1 MTKNE
6 PKKVLRDT
14 WPSNTENC
22 NNSCNIFKYLPF
34 MLSSKIKRKMKMKK
48 TLNLLFLLLAVFAIS
63 SCSSDDDEIKDSVK
77 EITIYVSSE
86 TGESYGFNSTPEEC
100 MLVKFDNPN
109 GEWEHLGLYRIE
121 GFTYVKGHE
130 YELRVKMTTLA
141 NPPADGYSHKYLL
154 VKIVQDKLVKETET
168 PTDNSVKSESDIE
181 YQELC
186 PYNKYETEDNYIV
199 DGEGNIY
206 KGNGW
211 PKPSYE
217 HSRIYVENVL
227 DKGDDNWVKFNS
239 IPYQAY
245 CSYVISPLT
254 DDIRMV
260 YNEDGGPLFK
270 DVIPENEFEYI
281 TKKMNSGEK
290 LQYFL
295 ILANVYKKG
304 LQKLK
309 FTITKQ

>member
-1 MTKNE
+1 MQYIQN
-6 PKKVLRDT
+6 
-14 WPSNTENC
+14 
-22 NNSCNIFKYLPF
+22 LPF
-34 MLSSKIKRKMKMKK
+34 MLSSKIKRKMKK

-100 MLVKFDNPN
+100 MLVKFENPN

-154 VKIVQDKLVKETET
+154 IKIVQDKLVKETGT

-227 DKGDDNWVKFNS
+227 DKGDDNWGKFNS

-270 DVIPENEFEYI
+270 DVIPESEFEYI

>member
-1 MTKNE
+1 MQYIQN
-6 PKKVLRDT
+6 
-14 WPSNTENC
+14 
-22 NNSCNIFKYLPF
+22 LPF
-34 MLSSKIKRKMKMKK
+34 ISSSTIKRKMKK

-63 SCSSDDDEIKDSVK
+63 SCSSDDDEKKDSVK

-154 VKIVQDKLVKETET
+154 VKIVQDKLVKETGT

-254 DDIRMV
+254 DDIRLV

-270 DVIPENEFEYI
+270 NVIPESEFEYI

>member
-1 MTKNE
+1 MQYIQN
-6 PKKVLRDT
+6 
-14 WPSNTENC
+14 
-22 NNSCNIFKYLPF
+22 LPF
-34 MLSSKIKRKMKMKK
+34 ILSSTIKRKMKK

-154 VKIVQDKLVKETET
+154 VKIVQDKLVKESET

-254 DDIRMV
+254 DDIRLV

>member
-1 MTKNE
+1 MQYIQN
-6 PKKVLRDT
+6 
-14 WPSNTENC
+14 
-22 NNSCNIFKYLPF
+22 LPF
-34 MLSSKIKRKMKMKK
+34 ILSSKIKRKMKK

-63 SCSSDDDEIKDSVK
+63 SCSSDDDEKKDSVK

-154 VKIVQDKLVKETET
+154 VKIVQDKLVNETET

-227 DKGDDNWVKFNS
+227 DKSDDNWVKFNS

-254 DDIRMV
+254 DDIRLV

-270 DVIPENEFEYI
+270 KVIPESEFEYI

>member
-1 MTKNE
+1 MQYIQN
-6 PKKVLRDT
+6 
-14 WPSNTENC
+14 
-22 NNSCNIFKYLPF
+22 LPF
-34 MLSSKIKRKMKMKK
+34 ILSSTIKRKMKK

-63 SCSSDDDEIKDSVK
+63 SCSSDDDEKKDSVK

-86 TGESYGFNSTPEEC
+86 TGKSYGFNSTPEEC

-206 KGNGW
+206 KDNGW
-211 PKPSYE
+211 TKPSYE

-270 DVIPENEFEYI
+270 NVIPESEFEYI

>member
-1 MTKNE
+1 MQYIQN
-6 PKKVLRDT
+6 
-14 WPSNTENC
+14 
-22 NNSCNIFKYLPF
+22 LPF
-34 MLSSKIKRKMKMKK
+34 ILSSTIKRKMKK
-48 TLNLLFLLLAVFAIS
+48 TLNLLFLLLAVFAVS
-63 SCSSDDDEIKDSVK
+63 SCSSDDDEKKDSVK

-141 NPPADGYSHKYLL
+141 NPPADGYSHRYLL
-154 VKIVQDKLVKETET
+154 VKIVQDKLVKETGT

-206 KGNGW
+206 KGNGL

-270 DVIPENEFEYI
+270 DVIPESEFEYI

>member
-1 MTKNE
+1 MQYIQN
-6 PKKVLRDT
+6 
-14 WPSNTENC
+14 
-22 NNSCNIFKYLPF
+22 LPF
-34 MLSSKIKRKMKMKK
+34 ILSSTIKRKMKK

-63 SCSSDDDEIKDSVK
+63 SCSSDDDEKKDSVK
-77 EITIYVSSE
+77 EITIFVSSE

-109 GEWEHLGLYRIE
+109 GKWEHLGLYRIE

-154 VKIVQDKLVKETET
+154 VKIVQDKLVKETGT

-206 KGNGW
+206 KGNGL

-270 DVIPENEFEYI
+270 DVIPESEFEYI
-281 TKKMNSGEK
+281 TKKLNSGEK

>member
-1 MTKNE
+1 MQYIQN
-6 PKKVLRDT
+6 
-14 WPSNTENC
+14 
-22 NNSCNIFKYLPF
+22 LPF
-34 MLSSKIKRKMKMKK
+34 ILSSTIKRKMKK

-63 SCSSDDDEIKDSVK
+63 SCSSDDDEKKDSVK

-168 PTDNSVKSESDIE
+168 PTNNSVKSESDIE

-254 DDIRMV
+254 DDIRLV

-270 DVIPENEFEYI
+270 KVIPESEFEYI

>member
-1 MTKNE
+1 M
-6 PKKVLRDT
+6 
-14 WPSNTENC
+14 
-22 NNSCNIFKYLPF
+22 KYIQNLPF
-34 MLSSKIKRKMKMKK
+34 ILSSTIKRKMKK
-48 TLNLLFLLLAVFAIS
+48 TLNLLFLLLAVFAVS
-63 SCSSDDDEIKDSVK
+63 SCSSDDDEKKDSVK

-154 VKIVQDKLVKETET
+154 VKIVQDKLVKETGT

-270 DVIPENEFEYI
+270 DVIPESEFEYI

>member
-1 MTKNE
+1 MQYIQN
-6 PKKVLRDT
+6 
-14 WPSNTENC
+14 
-22 NNSCNIFKYLPF
+22 LPF
-34 MLSSKIKRKMKMKK
+34 ILSSTIKRKMKMKK

-63 SCSSDDDEIKDSVK
+63 SCSSDDDEKKDSVK

-227 DKGDDNWVKFNS
+227 DKGDNNWVKFNS

-254 DDIRMV
+254 DNIRMV

-270 DVIPENEFEYI
+270 DVIPESEFEYI

>member
-1 MTKNE
+1 MQYIQN
-6 PKKVLRDT
+6 
-14 WPSNTENC
+14 
-22 NNSCNIFKYLPF
+22 LPF
-34 MLSSKIKRKMKMKK
+34 ILSSTIKRKMKK
-48 TLNLLFLLLAVFAIS
+48 TLNLLFLLLAVFAVS
-63 SCSSDDDEIKDSVK
+63 SCSSDDDEKKDSVK

-154 VKIVQDKLVKETET
+154 VKIVQDKLVKETGT

-254 DDIRMV
+254 DDIRLV

-270 DVIPENEFEYI
+270 KVIPESEFEYI

>member
-1 MTKNE
+1 MQYIQN
-6 PKKVLRDT
+6 
-14 WPSNTENC
+14 
-22 NNSCNIFKYLPF
+22 LPF
-34 MLSSKIKRKMKMKK
+34 ILSSTIKRKMKK
-48 TLNLLFLLLAVFAIS
+48 TLNLLFLLLAVFAVS
-63 SCSSDDDEIKDSVK
+63 SCSSDDDEKKDSVK

-100 MLVKFDNPN
+100 MLVKFDDPN

-154 VKIVQDKLVKETET
+154 VKIVQDKLVKETGT

-206 KGNGW
+206 KGNGL

-245 CSYVISPLT
+245 RSYVISPLT
-254 DDIRMV
+254 DDIRLV

-270 DVIPENEFEYI
+270 DVIPESEFEYI

>member
-1 MTKNE
+1 MQYIQN
-6 PKKVLRDT
+6 
-14 WPSNTENC
+14 
-22 NNSCNIFKYLPF
+22 LPF
-34 MLSSKIKRKMKMKK
+34 ILSSTIKRKMKMKK

-63 SCSSDDDEIKDSVK
+63 SCSSDDDEKKDSVK

-154 VKIVQDKLVKETET
+154 VKIVQDKLVKETGT

-254 DDIRMV
+254 DNIRMV

-270 DVIPENEFEYI
+270 DVIPESEFEYI

>member
-1 MTKNE
+1 MQYIQN
-6 PKKVLRDT
+6 
-14 WPSNTENC
+14 
-22 NNSCNIFKYLPF
+22 LPF
-34 MLSSKIKRKMKMKK
+34 ILSSTIKRKMKK

-63 SCSSDDDEIKDSVK
+63 SCSSNDDEKKDSVK

-270 DVIPENEFEYI
+270 DVIPESEFEYI

>member
-1 MTKNE
+1 MQYIQN
-6 PKKVLRDT
+6 
-14 WPSNTENC
+14 
-22 NNSCNIFKYLPF
+22 LPF
-34 MLSSKIKRKMKMKK
+34 ILSSTIKRKMKK
-48 TLNLLFLLLAVFAIS
+48 TLNLLFLLLAVFAVS
-63 SCSSDDDEIKDSVK
+63 SCSSDDDEKKDSVK

-154 VKIVQDKLVKETET
+154 VKIVQDKLVKETGT

-254 DDIRMV
+254 DNIRMV

-270 DVIPENEFEYI
+270 DVIPESEFEYI

>member
-1 MTKNE
+1 MQYIQN
-6 PKKVLRDT
+6 
-14 WPSNTENC
+14 
-22 NNSCNIFKYLPF
+22 LPF
-34 MLSSKIKRKMKMKK
+34 ILSSTIKRKMKMKK

-63 SCSSDDDEIKDSVK
+63 SCSSDDDEKKDSVK

-141 NPPADGYSHKYLL
+141 NPPADGYSHRYLL

-211 PKPSYE
+211 TKPSYE

-227 DKGDDNWVKFNS
+227 DKSDDNWVKFNS

-254 DDIRMV
+254 DDIRLV

-270 DVIPENEFEYI
+270 KVIPESEFEYI

>member
-1 MTKNE
+1 MLYIQN
-6 PKKVLRDT
+6 
-14 WPSNTENC
+14 
-22 NNSCNIFKYLPF
+22 LPF
-34 MLSSKIKRKMKMKK
+34 ILSSTIKRKMKK

-63 SCSSDDDEIKDSVK
+63 SCSSDDDEKKDSVK

-121 GFTYVKGHE
+121 GFTSVKGHE

-141 NPPADGYSHKYLL
+141 NPPADGYSHRYLL

-186 PYNKYETEDNYIV
+186 PYNKYETEDNYII

-206 KGNGW
+206 KGNGL

-254 DDIRMV
+254 DDIRLV

-270 DVIPENEFEYI
+270 KVIPESEFEYI

>member
-1 MTKNE
+1 MQYIQN
-6 PKKVLRDT
+6 
-14 WPSNTENC
+14 
-22 NNSCNIFKYLPF
+22 LPF
-34 MLSSKIKRKMKMKK
+34 ILSSTIKRKMKK

-63 SCSSDDDEIKDSVK
+63 SCSSDDDEKKDSVK

-254 DDIRMV
+254 DDIMLV

-270 DVIPENEFEYI
+270 DVIPESEFEYI

>member
-1 MTKNE
+1 MQYIQN
-6 PKKVLRDT
+6 
-14 WPSNTENC
+14 
-22 NNSCNIFKYLPF
+22 LPF
-34 MLSSKIKRKMKMKK
+34 ILSSTIKRKMKK

-63 SCSSDDDEIKDSVK
+63 SCSSDDDEKKYSVK

-254 DDIRMV
+254 DNIRMV

-270 DVIPENEFEYI
+270 DVIPESEFEYI

>member
-1 MTKNE
+1 MQYIQN
-6 PKKVLRDT
+6 
-14 WPSNTENC
+14 
-22 NNSCNIFKYLPF
+22 LPF
-34 MLSSKIKRKMKMKK
+34 ILSSTIKRKMKK

-63 SCSSDDDEIKDSVK
+63 SCSSDDDEKKYSVK

-154 VKIVQDKLVKETET
+154 VKIVQDKLVKETGT

-270 DVIPENEFEYI
+270 DVIPESEFEYI

>member
-1 MTKNE
+1 MQYIQN
-6 PKKVLRDT
+6 
-14 WPSNTENC
+14 
-22 NNSCNIFKYLPF
+22 LPF
-34 MLSSKIKRKMKMKK
+34 ILSSTIKRKMKK
-48 TLNLLFLLLAVFAIS
+48 TLNLLFLLLAVFAVS
-63 SCSSDDDEIKDSVK
+63 SCSSDDDEKKDSVK

-109 GEWEHLGLYRIE
+109 GKWEHLGLYRIE

-154 VKIVQDKLVKETET
+154 VKIVQDKLVKETGT

-206 KGNGW
+206 KGNGL

-254 DDIRMV
+254 DNIRMV

-270 DVIPENEFEYI
+270 DVIPESEFEYI

>member
-1 MTKNE
+1 MQYIQN
-6 PKKVLRDT
+6 
-14 WPSNTENC
+14 
-22 NNSCNIFKYLPF
+22 LPF
-34 MLSSKIKRKMKMKK
+34 MLSSTIKRKMKK

-63 SCSSDDDEIKDSVK
+63 SCSSDDDEKKDSVK

-141 NPPADGYSHKYLL
+141 NPPADGYSHRYLL

-186 PYNKYETEDNYIV
+186 PYNKYETEDNYII

-206 KGNGW
+206 KGNGL

-254 DDIRMV
+254 DDIRLV

-270 DVIPENEFEYI
+270 NVIPESEFEYI

>member
-1 MTKNE
+1 MQYIQN
-6 PKKVLRDT
+6 
-14 WPSNTENC
+14 
-22 NNSCNIFKYLPF
+22 LPF
-34 MLSSKIKRKMKMKK
+34 ILSSTIKRKMKK
-48 TLNLLFLLLAVFAIS
+48 TLNLLFLLLAVFAVS
-63 SCSSDDDEIKDSVK
+63 SCSSDDDEKKDSVK

-109 GEWEHLGLYRIE
+109 GKWEHLGLYRIE

-154 VKIVQDKLVKETET
+154 VKIVQDKLVKETGT

-186 PYNKYETEDNYIV
+186 PYIKYETEDNYIV

-254 DDIRMV
+254 DNIRMV

-270 DVIPENEFEYI
+270 DVIPESEFEYI

>member
-1 MTKNE
+1 MQYIQN
-6 PKKVLRDT
+6 
-14 WPSNTENC
+14 
-22 NNSCNIFKYLPF
+22 LPF
-34 MLSSKIKRKMKMKK
+34 ILSSTIKRKMKK
-48 TLNLLFLLLAVFAIS
+48 TLNLLFLLLAVFAVS
-63 SCSSDDDEIKDSVK
+63 SCSSDEDEKKDSVK

-109 GEWEHLGLYRIE
+109 GKWEHLGLYRIE

-154 VKIVQDKLVKETET
+154 VKIVQDKLVKETGT
-168 PTDNSVKSESDIE
+168 PTNSVKSESDIE

-245 CSYVISPLT
+245 RSYVISPLT

-260 YNEDGGPLFK
+260 YNEDDGPLFK
-270 DVIPENEFEYI
+270 DVIPESEFEYI

-290 LQYFL
+290 LQYYL

>member
-1 MTKNE
+1 M
-6 PKKVLRDT
+6 
-14 WPSNTENC
+14 
-22 NNSCNIFKYLPF
+22 KYIQNLPF
-34 MLSSKIKRKMKMKK
+34 ILSSTIKRKIKK

-130 YELRVKMTTLA
+130 YELRIKMTTLA
-141 NPPADGYSHKYLL
+141 SPPADGYSHKYLL

-186 PYNKYETEDNYIV
+186 PYNKYETEDNYII

-211 PKPSYE
+211 TKPSYE

-239 IPYQAY
+239 IPYQTY

-260 YNEDGGPLFK
+260 YNEDGDPLFK

>member
-1 MTKNE
+1 MQYIQN
-6 PKKVLRDT
+6 
-14 WPSNTENC
+14 
-22 NNSCNIFKYLPF
+22 LPF
-34 MLSSKIKRKMKMKK
+34 ILSSTIKRKMKK
-48 TLNLLFLLLAVFAIS
+48 TLNLLFLLLAVFAVS
-63 SCSSDDDEIKDSVK
+63 SCSSDDDEKKDSVK

-186 PYNKYETEDNYIV
+186 PYNKYETEDNYII

-206 KGNGW
+206 KGNGL

-254 DDIRMV
+254 DDIRLV

-270 DVIPENEFEYI
+270 DVIPESEFEYI

>member
-1 MTKNE
+1 MQYIQN
-6 PKKVLRDT
+6 
-14 WPSNTENC
+14 
-22 NNSCNIFKYLPF
+22 LPF
-34 MLSSKIKRKMKMKK
+34 MLSSTIKRKMKK

-63 SCSSDDDEIKDSVK
+63 SCSSDDDEKKDSVK

-254 DDIRMV
+254 DDIRLV

-270 DVIPENEFEYI
+270 KVIPESEFEYI

>member
-1 MTKNE
+1 M
-6 PKKVLRDT
+6 
-14 WPSNTENC
+14 
-22 NNSCNIFKYLPF
+22 KYIQNLPF
-34 MLSSKIKRKMKMKK
+34 ILSSTIKRKIKK
-48 TLNLLFLLLAVFAIS
+48 TLNLLFLLLAVFAVS
-63 SCSSDDDEIKDSVK
+63 SCSSDDDEKKDSVK

-100 MLVKFDNPN
+100 MLVKCDNPN
-109 GEWEHLGLYRIE
+109 GEWEHLGLYRVE

-141 NPPADGYSHKYLL
+141 NPPADGYSHRYLL

>member
-1 MTKNE
+1 MQYIQN
-6 PKKVLRDT
+6 
-14 WPSNTENC
+14 
-22 NNSCNIFKYLPF
+22 LPF
-34 MLSSKIKRKMKMKK
+34 ILSSTIKRKMKK
-48 TLNLLFLLLAVFAIS
+48 TLNLLFLLLAVFAVS
-63 SCSSDDDEIKDSVK
+63 SCSSDDDEKKDSVK

-86 TGESYGFNSTPEEC
+86 TGESYGFNSIPEEC

-168 PTDNSVKSESDIE
+168 PTNSVKSESDIE

-227 DKGDDNWVKFNS
+227 DKSDDNWVKFNS

-254 DDIRMV
+254 DDIRLV

-270 DVIPENEFEYI
+270 NVIPESEFEYI

>member
-1 MTKNE
+1 MQYIQN
-6 PKKVLRDT
+6 
-14 WPSNTENC
+14 
-22 NNSCNIFKYLPF
+22 LPF
-34 MLSSKIKRKMKMKK
+34 ILSSTIKRKMKK
-48 TLNLLFLLLAVFAIS
+48 TLNLLFLLLAVFAVS
-63 SCSSDDDEIKDSVK
+63 SCSSDDDEKKDSVK

-86 TGESYGFNSTPEEC
+86 SGESYGFNSTPEEC

-154 VKIVQDKLVKETET
+154 VKIVQDKLVKEMGT

-270 DVIPENEFEYI
+270 DVIPESEFEYI

>member
-1 MTKNE
+1 MQVIQN
-6 PKKVLRDT
+6 
-14 WPSNTENC
+14 
-22 NNSCNIFKYLPF
+22 LPF

-63 SCSSDDDEIKDSVK
+63 SCSSDDDEKKDSVK

-109 GEWEHLGLYRIE
+109 GEWKHLGLYRIE

-141 NPPADGYSHKYLL
+141 NPPADGYSHRYLL

-206 KGNGW
+206 KGNGL

-217 HSRIYVENVL
+217 HSRVYVENVL

-254 DDIRMV
+254 DDIRLV

-270 DVIPENEFEYI
+270 KVIPESEFEYI

>member
-1 MTKNE
+1 MQYIQN
-6 PKKVLRDT
+6 
-14 WPSNTENC
+14 
-22 NNSCNIFKYLPF
+22 LPF

-154 VKIVQDKLVKETET
+154 VKIVQDKLVKETGT

-217 HSRIYVENVL
+217 HSRIYIENVL

>member
-1 MTKNE
+1 MQYIQN
-6 PKKVLRDT
+6 
-14 WPSNTENC
+14 
-22 NNSCNIFKYLPF
+22 LPF
-34 MLSSKIKRKMKMKK
+34 ILSSTIKRKMKK

-63 SCSSDDDEIKDSVK
+63 SCSSDDDEKKDSVK

-141 NPPADGYSHKYLL
+141 NPPADGYSHRYLL

-181 YQELC
+181 YQDLC

-254 DDIRMV
+254 DNIRMV

-270 DVIPENEFEYI
+270 DVIPESEFEYI

>member
-1 MTKNE
+1 MQYIQN
-6 PKKVLRDT
+6 
-14 WPSNTENC
+14 
-22 NNSCNIFKYLPF
+22 LPF
-34 MLSSKIKRKMKMKK
+34 ILSSTIKRKMKK

-63 SCSSDDDEIKDSVK
+63 SCSSDDDEKKDSVK

-109 GEWEHLGLYRIE
+109 GKWEHLGLYRIE

-168 PTDNSVKSESDIE
+168 PTNSVKSESDIE

-227 DKGDDNWVKFNS
+227 DKGDDNWGKFNS

-254 DDIRMV
+254 DDIRLV

-270 DVIPENEFEYI
+270 KVIPESEFEYI

>member
-1 MTKNE
+1 MQYIQN
-6 PKKVLRDT
+6 
-14 WPSNTENC
+14 
-22 NNSCNIFKYLPF
+22 LPF
-34 MLSSKIKRKMKMKK
+34 ILSSTIKRKMKK

-63 SCSSDDDEIKDSVK
+63 SCSSDDDEKKDFVK

-227 DKGDDNWVKFNS
+227 DKSDDNWVKFNS

-254 DDIRMV
+254 DDIRLV

-270 DVIPENEFEYI
+270 DVIPESEFEYI

>member
-1 MTKNE
+1 MQVIQN
-6 PKKVLRDT
+6 
-14 WPSNTENC
+14 
-22 NNSCNIFKYLPF
+22 LPF
-34 MLSSKIKRKMKMKK
+34 MLSSKIKRKMKK

-63 SCSSDDDEIKDSVK
+63 SCSSDDDEKKDSVK

-130 YELRVKMTTLA
+130 YELRIKMTTLA
-141 NPPADGYSHKYLL
+141 SPPADGYSHKYLL

-186 PYNKYETEDNYIV
+186 PYNKYETEDNYII
-199 DGEGNIY
+199 DGEGNID

-211 PKPSYE
+211 TKPSYE

-239 IPYQAY
+239 IPYQTY

-270 DVIPENEFEYI
+270 DVIPESEFEYI

>member
-1 MTKNE
+1 MQYIQN
-6 PKKVLRDT
+6 
-14 WPSNTENC
+14 
-22 NNSCNIFKYLPF
+22 LPF
-34 MLSSKIKRKMKMKK
+34 MLSSKIKRKMKK

-86 TGESYGFNSTPEEC
+86 TGKSYGFNSTPEEC

-168 PTDNSVKSESDIE
+168 TTDNSVKSESDIE

-227 DKGDDNWVKFNS
+227 DKSDDNWVKFNS

-254 DDIRMV
+254 DDIRLV

-270 DVIPENEFEYI
+270 KVIPESEFEYI

-290 LQYFL
+290 LQYYL

>member
-1 MTKNE
+1 MQYIQN
-6 PKKVLRDT
+6 
-14 WPSNTENC
+14 
-22 NNSCNIFKYLPF
+22 LPF
-34 MLSSKIKRKMKMKK
+34 ILSSTIKRKMKMKK

-63 SCSSDDDEIKDSVK
+63 SCSSDDDEKKDSVK

-154 VKIVQDKLVKETET
+154 VKVVQDKLVKETET
-168 PTDNSVKSESDIE
+168 PNDNSVKSESDIE

-270 DVIPENEFEYI
+270 DVIPESEFEYI

>member
-1 MTKNE
+1 MQYIQN
-6 PKKVLRDT
+6 
-14 WPSNTENC
+14 
-22 NNSCNIFKYLPF
+22 LPF
-34 MLSSKIKRKMKMKK
+34 ILSSTIKRKMKK

-63 SCSSDDDEIKDSVK
+63 SCSSDDDEKKDSVK

-100 MLVKFDNPN
+100 MLVKFENPN

-154 VKIVQDKLVKETET
+154 VKIVQDKLVKETGT

-254 DDIRMV
+254 DNIRMV

-270 DVIPENEFEYI
+270 DVIPESEFEYI

>member
-1 MTKNE
+1 MQYIQN
-6 PKKVLRDT
+6 
-14 WPSNTENC
+14 
-22 NNSCNIFKYLPF
+22 LPF
-34 MLSSKIKRKMKMKK
+34 ILSSTIKRKMKK

-63 SCSSDDDEIKDSVK
+63 SCSSDDDEKKDSVK

-206 KGNGW
+206 KGNGL

-217 HSRIYVENVL
+217 HSRIYIENVL

-245 CSYVISPLT
+245 RSYVISPLT

-260 YNEDGGPLFK
+260 YNEDDGPLFK
-270 DVIPENEFEYI
+270 DVIPESEFEYI